1 MEGWKIRRPQIHS
14 CIPLPSELCGSCTV
28 LTGELC
34 PWLPLTRQQQQQQHP
49 SQRAVTQPY
58 AVSARYA
65 AARAER
71 AAQAA
76 GASAMLQAQNRKPTF
91 TEARDIRLIC
101 PECREDPPDLVEA
114 YSSGDLVCGSCG
126 MVVGDRIVDTR
137 SEWRTF
143 ANEDGDDPSRV
154 GQATNP
160 ILDGLTESLET
171 RISSSDGGSGLSFAL
186 QRATN
191 RTATSN
197 ANRHILEGF
206 DAIQNKVERMS
217 LPRSAAEAAKQLF
230 RRVQDE
236 KIMRGRKTEAII
248 AAVLFVACK
257 QSGTPRTFPE
267 IMSSVSGV
275 TKRQVVDCFK
285 EIQATFELG
294 QSDARPEGGAGLNIT
309 SAVDLINRFC
319 NLLGLERIVV
329 RSTEEIAGVI
339 REKGFLDGRSP
350 VTIAAACIYLTT
362 TIWGVHRS
370 TKRIAEATGVSPA
383 TIKGSYRDLIKVKDQ
398 ILTPEIVNRSDRIDA
413 SRAVA

>member
-1 MEGWKIRRPQIHS
+1 M
-14 CIPLPSELCGSCTV
+14 LV
-28 LTGELC
+28 TG
-34 PWLPLTRQQQQQQHP
+34 
-49 SQRAVTQPY
+49 
-58 AVSARYA
+58 
-65 AARAER
+65 
-71 AAQAA
+71 
-76 GASAMLQAQNRKPTF
+76 
-91 TEARDIRLIC
+91 
-101 PECREDPPDLVEA
+101 
-114 YSSGDLVCGSCG
+114 
-126 MVVGDRIVDTR
+126 
-137 SEWRTF
+137 RTF

-398 ILTPEIVNRSDRIDA
+398 ILTPEIVNRSERIDA